1 MSSDAT
7 PEDIFVCQMCGDC
20 CRGYGGTYVTETDIR
35 AIADYLQMDFER
47 FKARYCCLSGARY
60 VLGQSEDG
68 YCVFWD
74 TLCRIHPVKPRMCR
88 NWPFIPAVLE
98 EVANWRIMADSCPG
112 MRTNFPEEI
121 VARVV
126 AGCIAERRQ
135 KRRKA
140 ALQGPWPNQS

>member
-1 MSSDAT
+1 
-7 PEDIFVCQMCGDC
+7 
-20 CRGYGGTYVTETDIR
+20 
-35 AIADYLQMDFER
+35 
-47 FKARYCCLSGARY
+47 
-60 VLGQSEDG
+60 
-68 YCVFWD
+68 
-74 TLCRIHPVKPRMCR
+74 MCR